1 MPQFVIVADDLT
13 GAAAT
18 LERAKRSYRSAN
30 SR

>member
-1 MPQFVIVADDLT
+1 MPQLVIVADDLM
-13 GAAAT
+13 GAAT